1 MNKNPLIRPLFAAI
15 LVAVLQT
22 AFLGYMIESRASIL
36 RNGVDVV
43 LKTVPVDPRDLLRG
57 DYVILAYDISTIPGD
72 RVKGKRP
79 DTSGTHELWVRLEK
93 TSTGYWDA
101 AEASFEPLA
110 PQAGS
115 VIAHGKIGYQALASL
130 FDAAG
135 ALLNPEDAAA
145 PLTNIEY
152 GIERYY
158 VPEGEGKV
166 LEEARNASALS
177 VTARVDDAGTMQI
190 RLIAIDGKPL
200 YEEPLY

>member
-1 MNKNPLIRPLFAAI
+1 MSNNPLMRSLFAAI

-57 DYVILAYDISTIPGD
+57 DYVILSYDISTIPADKVTGGFPTEATD
-72 RVKGKRP
+72 AQL
-79 DTSGTHELWVRLEK
+79 SVRLEK
-93 TSTGYWDA
+93 QLDGFWGV
-101 AEASFEPLA
+101 AEASFSALA
-110 PQAGS
+110 PKDGT
-115 VIAHGKIGYQALASL
+115 VIARSAPFYFYPAPDSQQASL
-130 FDAAG
+130 NVD
-135 ALLNPEDAAA
+135 
-145 PLTNIEY
+145 Y

-177 VTARVDDAGTMQI
+177 VTARVDDDGRMQI
-190 RLIAIDGKPL
+190 RLIAVDGKPF

>member
-1 MNKNPLIRPLFAAI
+1 MTSNPLIRPLFAAV
-15 LVAVLQT
+15 LVALLQT

-43 LKTVPVDPRDLLRG
+43 LKTVPIDPRDLLRG
-57 DYVILAYDISTIPGD
+57 DYVILSYDISTIPADKVTGGFPTEATD
-72 RVKGKRP
+72 AQL
-79 DTSGTHELWVRLEK
+79 SVRLAKQED
-93 TSTGYWDA
+93 GFWGV
-101 AEASFEPLA
+101 AEASFGALA
-110 PQAGS
+110 PKEGS
-115 VIAHGKIGYQALASL
+115 VIARSAPFYFYPAPDSPQSALRV
-130 FDAAG
+130 D
-135 ALLNPEDAAA
+135 
-145 PLTNIEY
+145 Y

-177 VTARVDDAGTMQI
+177 VTVRVDDDGRMQI

>member
-1 MNKNPLIRPLFAAI
+1 MSNNPLIRPLFAAI

-57 DYVILAYDISTIPGD
+57 DYVILSYDISTIPVDKVTGRFPTEATD
-72 RVKGKRP
+72 AQL
-79 DTSGTHELWVRLEK
+79 SVRLEK
-93 TSTGYWDA
+93 QLDGFWGV
-101 AEASFEPLA
+101 AEASFSALA
-110 PQAGS
+110 PKEGT
-115 VIAHGKIGYQALASL
+115 VIARSAPFYFYPAPDSQQASL
-130 FDAAG
+130 NVD
-135 ALLNPEDAAA
+135 
-145 PLTNIEY
+145 Y

-177 VTARVDDAGTMQI
+177 VTARVDDDGRMQI
-190 RLIAIDGKPL
+190 RLIAVDGKPL

>member
-1 MNKNPLIRPLFAAI
+1 MNSNPLVRPLFAAI

-57 DYVILAYDISTIPGD
+57 DYVILSYDVSSIPADKVTGGFPSEATD
-72 RVKGKRP
+72 AQL
-79 DTSGTHELWVRLEK
+79 SVRLEK
-93 TSTGYWDA
+93 QPDGFWDV
-101 AEASFEPLA
+101 AEASFGVLA
-110 PQAGS
+110 PKEGS
-115 VIAHGKIGYQALASL
+115 VIARSAPFYFYPAADSPQSSL
-130 FDAAG
+130 NVD
-135 ALLNPEDAAA
+135 
-145 PLTNIEY
+145 Y

-177 VTARVDDAGTMQI
+177 VTARVDDEGRMQI

>member
-1 MNKNPLIRPLFAAI
+1 MSSNPLVRPLFAAI
-15 LVAVLQT
+15 LVALLQT

-57 DYVILAYDISTIPGD
+57 DYVILAYDISTIPADKVTGGFPTEATD
-72 RVKGKRP
+72 AQL
-79 DTSGTHELWVRLEK
+79 SVRLEK
-93 TSTGYWDA
+93 QPDGFWGV
-101 AEASFEPLA
+101 AEASFGALA
-110 PQAGS
+110 PKEGS
-115 VIAHGKIGYQALASL
+115 VIARSAPFYFYPAPDSPLSSL
-130 FDAAG
+130 NVD
-135 ALLNPEDAAA
+135 
-145 PLTNIEY
+145 Y

-177 VTARVDDAGTMQI
+177 VTARVDDDGRMQI

>member
-1 MNKNPLIRPLFAAI
+1 MSNNPLIRPLFAAI

-57 DYVILAYDISTIPGD
+57 DYVILAYDISTIPADKVTGGFPTEATD
-72 RVKGKRP
+72 AQL
-79 DTSGTHELWVRLEK
+79 SVRLEK
-93 TSTGYWDA
+93 QQDGFWGV
-101 AEASFEPLA
+101 AEASFDALA
-110 PQAGS
+110 PKEGS
-115 VIAHGKIGYQALASL
+115 VIARSAPFYFYPAPDSPQSSL
-130 FDAAG
+130 NVD
-135 ALLNPEDAAA
+135 
-145 PLTNIEY
+145 Y

-177 VTARVDDAGTMQI
+177 VTARVDDDGRMQI

>member
-1 MNKNPLIRPLFAAI
+1 MNSNPLIRPLFAAI
-15 LVAVLQT
+15 LVALLQT

-57 DYVILAYDISTIPGD
+57 DYVILAYNISTIPA
-72 RVKGKRP
+72 GKVTGGFP
-79 DTSGTHELWVRLEK
+79 TEATDAQLSVRLAK
-93 TSTGYWDA
+93 QPDGFWGV
-101 AEASFEPLA
+101 AEASFGALTANE
-110 PQAGS
+110 GS
-115 VIAHGKIGYQALASL
+115 VIARSAPFYFYPAADGQQSSL
-130 FDAAG
+130 NVD
-135 ALLNPEDAAA
+135 
-145 PLTNIEY
+145 Y

-177 VTARVDDAGTMQI
+177 VTARADDDGRMQI

>member
-1 MNKNPLIRPLFAAI
+1 MSNNPLIRPLFAAI

-57 DYVILAYDISTIPGD
+57 DYVILSYDISTIPADKVTGGFPAEPTD
-72 RVKGKRP
+72 AQL
-79 DTSGTHELWVRLEK
+79 SVRLEK
-93 TSTGYWDA
+93 QPDGFWGV
-101 AEASFEPLA
+101 AEASFSTLA
-110 PQAGS
+110 PKEGS
-115 VIAHGKIGYQALASL
+115 VIARSAPFYFYPTPDSPQASL
-130 FDAAG
+130 NAD
-135 ALLNPEDAAA
+135 
-145 PLTNIEY
+145 Y

-177 VTARVDDAGTMQI
+177 VTARVDDDGRMQI
-190 RLIAIDGKPL
+190 RLIAVDGKPL

>member
-1 MNKNPLIRPLFAAI
+1 MSNNPLIRPLFAAI

-57 DYVILAYDISTIPGD
+57 DYVILAYDISTIPADKVTGGFPTEATD
-72 RVKGKRP
+72 AQL
-79 DTSGTHELWVRLEK
+79 SVRLEK
-93 TSTGYWDA
+93 QPDGFWGV
-101 AEASFEPLA
+101 AEASFGVLA
-110 PQAGS
+110 PKEGS
-115 VIAHGKIGYQALASL
+115 VIARSAPFYFYPAPDSPQSSL
-130 FDAAG
+130 NVD
-135 ALLNPEDAAA
+135 
-145 PLTNIEY
+145 Y

-177 VTARVDDAGTMQI
+177 VTARVDDDGRMQI

>member
-1 MNKNPLIRPLFAAI
+1 MSSNPLVRPLFAAI
-15 LVAVLQT
+15 LVALLQT
-22 AFLGYMIESRASIL
+22 AFLGYVIESRASIL

-57 DYVILAYDISTIPGD
+57 DYVILSYDISTIPADKVTGGFPTEATD
-72 RVKGKRP
+72 AQL
-79 DTSGTHELWVRLEK
+79 SVRLEK
-93 TSTGYWDA
+93 QPDGFWSV
-101 AEASFEPLA
+101 AEASFGALA
-110 PQAGS
+110 PKEGS
-115 VIAHGKIGYQALASL
+115 VIARSAPFYFYPAPDNQQSSL
-130 FDAAG
+130 NVD
-135 ALLNPEDAAA
+135 
-145 PLTNIEY
+145 Y

-177 VTARVDDAGTMQI
+177 VTARVDDDGRMQI

>member
-1 MNKNPLIRPLFAAI
+1 MNSNPLIRPLFAAI
-15 LVAVLQT
+15 IVALLQT

-57 DYVILAYDISTIPGD
+57 DYVILAYDISTVPADKITGGFPAEATD
-72 RVKGKRP
+72 AQL
-79 DTSGTHELWVRLEK
+79 SVRLEK
-93 TSTGYWDA
+93 QQDGFWGIT
-101 AEASFEPLA
+101 EASFGTLA
-110 PQAGS
+110 PKDGS
-115 VIAHGKIGYQALASL
+115 VIVRSSPFYFYPTPDSPPSSM
-130 FDAAG
+130 
-135 ALLNPEDAAA
+135 NV
-145 PLTNIEY
+145 EY

-177 VTARVDDAGTMQI
+177 VTAGVDDAGTMQI
-190 RLIAIDGKPL
+190 RSIAIDGKSL

>member
-1 MNKNPLIRPLFAAI
+1 MSANPIIRPLFAAI

-57 DYVILAYDISTIPGD
+57 DYVILAYDISTIPADKLTGGFPTEATD
-72 RVKGKRP
+72 AQL
-79 DTSGTHELWVRLEK
+79 SVRLEK
-93 TSTGYWDA
+93 QPDGFSGVT
-101 AEASFEPLA
+101 EASFGTLA
-110 PQAGS
+110 PKDGS
-115 VIAHGKIGYQALASL
+115 VIARSTPFYFYPTPDSPSSSL
-130 FDAAG
+130 
-135 ALLNPEDAAA
+135 NV
-145 PLTNIEY
+145 EY

-177 VTARVDDAGTMQI
+177 VTAGVDDSGAMQI
-190 RLIAIDGKPL
+190 RSIAIDGKPL

>member
-1 MNKNPLIRPLFAAI
+1 MSNNPLVRPIFAAI
-15 LVAVLQT
+15 LVALLQT

-57 DYVILAYDISTIPGD
+57 DYVILSYDISTIPADKVTGGFPTEPTD
-72 RVKGKRP
+72 AQL
-79 DTSGTHELWVRLEK
+79 SVRLEK
-93 TSTGYWDA
+93 QPDGFWGV
-101 AEASFEPLA
+101 AEASFNTLSAKE
-110 PQAGS
+110 GS
-115 VIAHGKIGYQALASL
+115 VIARSAPFYFYPAPDGLQASL
-130 FDAAG
+130 NVD
-135 ALLNPEDAAA
+135 
-145 PLTNIEY
+145 Y

-177 VTARVDDAGTMQI
+177 VTARVDDDGRMQI